1 METTQSGK
9 AKRIE
14 LFNLRSINM
23 RVFHLTWLAF
33 FLCFFGWFG
42 IAPMLS
48 IVRDDLGITTDQIVN
63 TNMIAVAS
71 TVFMR
76 LIIGWLCD
84 RIGPRITYTWL
95 LILGS
100 IPVMMIGMAQNYEQ
114 FLIARMFIGAIGAAF
129 VITQFHTSVMFAP
142 NVVGTANAT
151 TAGWGNLGGG
161 VTQQVMP
168 VVFAGVLAYVG
179 AEHLAWRYAMI
190 GPGVL
195 LFVMG
200 FVYYRFT
207 QDTPEGNYKD
217 LPNIN
222 KKKSEAKDSI
232 GTVLKDHRVWV
243 LFLIYGA
250 CFGVELIVNSKAA
263 LYFTDYFDMDIKT
276 AGLIA
281 GLFGLMN
288 LFARSL
294 GGYFGDRFGK
304 IGGLNGRV
312 KWLFVALF
320 MEGLALILFSRMDT
334 IPLIIM
340 SLIFFSLF
348 VQMSEGATYS
358 VVPFINKKA
367 LGMVS
372 GIVGAGGNAGA
383 VAGMLLF
390 KKQLTGLE
398 WTDSFYVLGF
408 IVLGVSFS
416 SFLVRFT
423 KKAEVATP
431 AANKEVT
438 VEKHLQPELAEAI

>member
-1 METTQSGK
+1 METSKNGK

-14 LFNLRSINM
+14 LFNLKSINM
-23 RVFHLTWLAF
+23 RVFHLTWMAF

-42 IAPMLS
+42 IAPMLA
-48 IVRDDLGITTDQIVN
+48 IVREDLGITTDQIVN

-84 RIGPRITYTWL
+84 RIGPRVTYTWL

-100 IPVMMIGMAQNYEQ
+100 IPVILIGMVQNYEQ
-114 FLIARMFIGAIGAAF
+114 FLLARMFIGAIGAGF

-142 NVVGTANAT
+142 NIVGTANAT

-168 VVFAGVLAYVG
+168 IIFAGALAYTG
-179 AEHLAWRYAMI
+179 SEFLAWRLSMI
-190 GPGVL
+190 GPGIM

-200 FVYYRFT
+200 IVYYYFT
-207 QDTPEGNYKD
+207 QDTPKGNYNYLD
-217 LPNIN
+217 T
-222 KKKSEAKDSI
+222 KKKEKKSKDNISK
-232 GTVLKDHRVWV
+232 VLGDYKVWL
-243 LFLIYGA
+243 LFIIYGA

-263 LYFTDYFDMDIKT
+263 LYFIDYFDMDIKT

-294 GGYFGDRFGK
+294 GGFFGDRFGK
-304 IGGLNGRV
+304 TGGLNGRV
-312 KWLFVALF
+312 RWLFITLF
-320 MEGLALILFSRMDT
+320 VESLALILFSRMGT
-334 IPLIIM
+334 IPLIIA
-340 SLIFFSLF
+340 SLLLFSLF

-358 VVPFINKKA
+358 VVPFVNKKA

-390 KKQLTGLE
+390 KKNLTGLE
-398 WTDSFYVLGF
+398 WTDSFFVLGF
-408 IVLGVSFS
+408 IVMAVSFS
-416 SFLVRFT
+416 TFLIRFS
-423 KKAEVATP
+423 KKAEVIAR
-431 AANKEVT
+431 KESRK
-438 VEKHLQPELAEAI
+438 EEELIQLQPELATATS